1 MGKILVKLAGGDRRS
16 IGRVEEVIS
25 DILANPSDFAELF
38 QGLSHKDEVIRMR
51 AADAIE
57 KISRQNPEFIKP
69 FKEEILHQISQIEQ
83 QEVRW
88 HWAQMVPRL
97 ELNREERQQVVDVL
111 ISFLDDPSRIVNTF
125 AMQSL
130 ADLALEDPD
139 LRPTILPILEE
150 KTSSG
155 SPAMKSRGRKLLR
168 LLGEGQKKDEG

>member
-1 MGKILVKLAGGDRRS
+1 MGKIIAKLAGGDRRS

-25 DILANPSDFAELF
+25 DILADPSDFAELF

-57 KISRQNPEFIKP
+57 KISRQNPEFIEP
-69 FKEEILHQISQIEQ
+69 FKAEFMYEISQIEQ

-88 HWAQMVPRL
+88 HWAQIVPRL
-97 ELNREERQQVVDVL
+97 QLKREERQQVVDVL
-111 ISFLDDPSRIVNTF
+111 ISFLDDPSKIVNTF

-130 ADLALEDPD
+130 ADLTLEDPD
-139 LRPTILPILEE
+139 LRPTVLPILEK
-150 KTSSG
+150 KTASG

-168 LLGEGQKKDEG
+168 LLGDGE

>member
-1 MGKILVKLAGGDRRS
+1 MGKIIAKLAGGDRRS

-57 KISRQNPEFIKP
+57 KISRQNPEFIEP
-69 FKEEILHQISQIEQ
+69 FKEEFMHEISQIEQ

-88 HWAQMVPRL
+88 HWAQIVPRL
-97 ELNREERQQVVDVL
+97 QLKREERQQVVDVL

-130 ADLALEDPD
+130 ADLTLEDPD
-139 LRPTILPILEE
+139 LRPTVLPILEK
-150 KTSSG
+150 KTASG

-168 LLGEGQKKDEG
+168 LLGDGD